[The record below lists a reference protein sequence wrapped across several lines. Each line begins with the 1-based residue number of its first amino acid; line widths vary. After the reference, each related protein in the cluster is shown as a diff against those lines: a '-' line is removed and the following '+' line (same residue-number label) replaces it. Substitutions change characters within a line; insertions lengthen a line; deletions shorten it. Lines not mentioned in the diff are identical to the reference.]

1 LSLSKRNR
9 TMVNHNVLHENISDS
24 MVSYKIKERLPY
36 SQAWWSALVIPEL
49 GRWSH
54 EDPEYKD
61 ILSFLENPPP
71 ASKKRGKR
79 GEGRKRRKAMLA
91 FKVKKW
97 GRCMHTRIDV
107 AKHHKE

>member
-1 LSLSKRNR
+1 
-9 TMVNHNVLHENISDS
+9 MVNHNVLHENISDS